1 MDIVVV
7 GAGEV
12 GQHLAGVLSREKHA
26 VTVIDPDPSKSRK
39 LRESLD
45 VQALIGDGTR
55 ADVLTQAGATRAD
68 LVVAV
73 SDDDR
78 VNMLACTIAKSL
90 GAKRVILRLKDP
102 SILEGYRYFYKS
114 TLGFDVVLSTEAL
127 AAEEIL
133 GLVRERHAL
142 EVESFADGRV
152 QLRRLRVREASE
164 LTSAPLNE
172 LRLPEGVLVA
182 ALSRGSDLVIPS
194 GEDQLQPDD
203 QMYIIGKALDL
214 DAFERLAGERAPWRR
229 SVVLMGAGGIGREIA
244 RKLRNAPGVSVLV
257 LERDPARARALDA
270 ECSGEVMVLVGD
282 ATDLELLQ
290 EERVSEAN
298 VFVATTDDD
307 ENNMIACQLAK
318 SLGVERTV
326 AMVNK
331 ASYRQLYDF
340 LQGIDQAISPRI
352 LCANTILR
360 FVRSGSPKAISVIG
374 GGKGEVLEFRAT
386 LKEPTKV
393 RSLGLPRG
401 AVIGAL
407 VRGDDVIIPT
417 GETTVAYGDQV
428 IVFTLAGFQGEVERA
443 LRSQGSSPS
452 QKA

>member
-1 MDIVVV
+1 MHIVVV

-12 GQHLAGVLSREKHA
+12 GQHLAGVLSREEHA
-26 VTVIDPDPSKSRK
+26 VTVIDPDPAKARK
-39 LRESLD
+39 LTESLD
-45 VQALIGDGTR
+45 VQALVGDGTR
-55 ADVLTQAGATRAD
+55 ADVLTQAGATKAD

-78 VNMLACTIAKSL
+78 VNMLASVVAKHL
-90 GAKRVILRLKDP
+90 GARRVILRLKDP
-102 SILEGYRYFYKS
+102 SVLDGYRYFYKS
-114 TLGFDVVLSTEAL
+114 ALGFDVVLSTEAL

-142 EVESFADGRV
+142 EVETFADGRV
-152 QLRRLRVREASE
+152 QLRRLRLRDASE
-164 LTSAPLNE
+164 LTSAPLGE
-172 LRLPEGVLVA
+172 LRLPDGVLVA
-182 ALSRGSDLVIPS
+182 AISRGAELVIPS
-194 GEDQLQPDD
+194 GDEMLHPDD
-203 QMYIIGKALDL
+203 QVYIIGRAPDL
-214 DAFERLAGERAPWRR
+214 DAFERLAGERVAWRR
-229 SVVLMGAGGIGREIA
+229 SVVLMGAGGVGREIA
-244 RKLRNAPGVSVLV
+244 RKLRKMPGVSVLV

-270 ECSGEVMVLVGD
+270 ECSGDVMVLVGD
-282 ATDLELLQ
+282 ATDLDLLQ

-340 LQGIDQAISPRI
+340 LEGIDQAISPRV
-352 LCANTILR
+352 LCANMILR

-374 GGKGEVLEFRAT
+374 GGKGEVLELTSGLR
-386 LKEPTKV
+386 EPTKV
-393 RSLGLPRG
+393 KALGLPKG

-407 VRGDDVIIPT
+407 VRGDEVIVPR
-417 GETTVAYGDQV
+417 GDALVRGGDQV
-428 IVFTLAGFQGEVERA
+428 IVFTVVGNQAEVERA
-443 LRSQGSSPS
+443 LRSQT
-452 QKA
+452 

>member
-1 MDIVVV
+1 MHIVVV

-12 GQHLAGVLSREKHA
+12 GQHLAGVLSREEHA
-26 VTVIDPDPSKSRK
+26 VTVIDPDPAKSRR
-39 LRESLD
+39 LTESLD
-45 VQALIGDGTR
+45 VQALVGDGTR
-55 ADVLTQAGATRAD
+55 ADVLTQAGTTKAD

-78 VNMLACTIAKSL
+78 VNMLASVVAKHL

-102 SILEGYRYFYKS
+102 SILDGYRYFYKS
-114 TLGFDVVLSTEAL
+114 ALGFDVVLSTEAL

-152 QLRRLRVREASE
+152 QLRRLRLRDASE
-164 LTSAPLNE
+164 LTSAPLGE

-182 ALSRGSDLVIPS
+182 AISRGAELVVPS
-194 GEDQLQPDD
+194 GDELLRTDD
-203 QMYIIGKALDL
+203 QVYVIGRAADL
-214 DAFERLAGERAPWRR
+214 DSFERLAGERVAWKR
-229 SVVLMGAGGIGREIA
+229 SVVLMGAGGVGREIA
-244 RKLRNAPGVSVLV
+244 RKLRKTPGVTVLV

-270 ECSGEVMVLVGD
+270 ECSGDVMVLVGD
-282 ATDLELLQ
+282 ATDLDLLQ

-298 VFVATTDDD
+298 IFVATTDDD

-340 LQGIDQAISPRI
+340 LEGIDQAISPRV
-352 LCANTILR
+352 LCANMILR

-374 GGKGEVLEFRAT
+374 GGKGEVLELTSGLR
-386 LKEPTKV
+386 EPTRVK
-393 RSLGLPRG
+393 SLGLPKG
-401 AVIGAL
+401 AVIGAV
-407 VRGDDVIIPT
+407 VRGDEVIIPSGDT
-417 GETTVAYGDQV
+417 LIRGGDQV
-428 IVFTLAGFQGEVERA
+428 IVFTVIGNQSEVERT
-443 LRSQGSSPS
+443 LRSQS
-452 QKA
+452 